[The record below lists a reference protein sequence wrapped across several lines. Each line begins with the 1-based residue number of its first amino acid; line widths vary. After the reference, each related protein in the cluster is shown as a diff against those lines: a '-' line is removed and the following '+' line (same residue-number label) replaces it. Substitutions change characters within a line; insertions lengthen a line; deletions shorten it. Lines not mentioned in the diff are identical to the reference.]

1 MHLIEQKNDNEEIFE
16 SISQAVALF
25 YDGQSAPKVS
35 AKGEADIADEIIAIA
50 RENGVPLCENA
61 ELNKLLM
68 NLEIGDSIPESLYV
82 CIATIIAFAYDL
94 CGKSP
99 EA

>member
-1 MHLIEQKNDNEEIFE
+1 MHLIENNSREEVFE
-16 SISQAVALF
+16 NLSQAVALF
-25 YDGQSAPKVS
+25 YDGHSAPKIS
-35 AKGEADIADEIIAIA
+35 AKGEADIANEIIAIA

-68 NLEIGDSIPESLYV
+68 QLDLGDSIPESLYV
-82 CIATIIAFAYDL
+82 CVATIIAFAYDL

-99 EA
+99 